1 MTSRIIVAL
10 SRAKYGCIVIG
21 CSNSLESHASA
32 RKPVKRKALTAVWN
46 YCKTRGTWFKAKPEQ
61 FITGLDK
68 FLDKRHTLR
77 DSNHQSEESQDTGPL
92 RITSSVIKAN
102 PPTFSFTNSAHNTG
116 DQNTPDDTT
125 GDSWDMTDGT
135 TGNGWDMP
143 NDTTGAVD
151 QNPTDDT
158 TAEIDQNTPGENKLE
173 KGADENEEDNK
184 DEPKQK
190 IVG

>member
-1 MTSRIIVAL
+1 
-10 SRAKYGCIVIG
+10 
-21 CSNSLESHASA
+21 
-32 RKPVKRKALTAVWN
+32 
-46 YCKTRGTWFKAKPEQ
+46 
-61 FITGLDK
+61 
-68 FLDKRHTLR
+68 
-77 DSNHQSEESQDTGPL
+77 
-92 RITSSVIKAN
+92 
-102 PPTFSFTNSAHNTG
+102 
-116 DQNTPDDTT
+116 
-125 GDSWDMTDGT
+125 MTDGT